1 MADKF
6 TKEKRSSIM
15 SHIGGKETKPEVMVR
30 KFIFSKGLR
39 YKKNDKQLPGTPDI
53 VLPKYR
59 TVVFIH
65 GCFWHGHKGCRKSEL
80 PDTGRDFWGRKI
92 SENMTRDQRNID
104 ELEERGWRVIVVWQ
118 CEINNSKKREKRIE
132 SLIGEIMENDGK
144 LSSSQEQL
152 KVGQSLYS

>member
-1 MADKF
+1 MADNF

-15 SHIGGKETKPEVMVR
+15 SHIGGKETKPEAMVR
-30 KFIFSKGLR
+30 KLIFSKGLR
-39 YKKNDKQLPGTPDI
+39 YRKNDKSLPGTPDI

-80 PDTGRDFWGRKI
+80 PDTRRDFWERKI

-104 ELEERGWRVIVVWQ
+104 ELEKSQWRVIVVWQ
-118 CEINNSKKREKRIE
+118 CEINNIKRREKRIE
-132 SLIGEIMENDGK
+132 SLIQEIMENNGT
-144 LSSSQEQL
+144 LSSSQDR
-152 KVGQSLYS
+152 VGTGQSLYS

>member
-30 KFIFSKGLR
+30 KFVFSKGLR
-39 YKKNDKQLPGTPDI
+39 YRKNDKSLAGTPDI

-65 GCFWHGHKGCRKSEL
+65 GCFWHGHVGCPKSEL
-80 PDTGRDFWGRKI
+80 PETKKEFWKGKI
-92 SENMTRDQRNID
+92 SENTNRDKKDMDVLKSEN
-104 ELEERGWRVIVVWQ
+104 WHVITIWQ
-118 CEINNSKKREKRIE
+118 CEINNTAKRRERLE
-132 SLIGEIMENDGK
+132 SLVREIRGNG
-144 LSSSQEQL
+144 S
-152 KVGQSLYS
+152 